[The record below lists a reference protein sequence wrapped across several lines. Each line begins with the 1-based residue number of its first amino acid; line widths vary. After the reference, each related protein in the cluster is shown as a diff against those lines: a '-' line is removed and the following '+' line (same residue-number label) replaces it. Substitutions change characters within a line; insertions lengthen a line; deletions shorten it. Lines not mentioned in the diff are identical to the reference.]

1 MSVNF
6 IFYVILFIIISV
18 LKGSK
23 LNKNE
28 DDSFK
33 LNINS
38 NQNDASNKRKLQ
50 SGFEPIRI
58 KTIYLSAFNRLVDP
72 NDFKL
77 VNESI
82 YKAVN
87 YIEELVKVRR
97 LTGSITI
104 AQSDNQ
110 GDLLTSYVGT
120 THTNTDLIIFFN
132 ANYKTAYD
140 GDISIISILR
150 KLNDVNNPNNGRPII
165 TLLDYNL
172 RFLEVY
178 LRGAG
183 DNKGKLLINRF
194 MHEIFHFLGFEK
206 SILSAKRLYSS
217 TTKRRVKTSNGR
229 TKYIATGATMMGKA
243 REYFNCN
250 FPGLEFEA
258 DEQFLH
264 WDSRLLL
271 GDIMTSNIYYPDQVI
286 SEFTLALLEDIGWYR
301 VNYYT
306 GGLMRYGKHMGCQF
320 INDDC
325 VKLNSRNEISPSF
338 LNEFCFEENTGVYGT
353 CSPGRQSKGY
363 CLQKTIYSIVESD
376 MRRKFSSIEWTTAY
390 GPKNTEYCPITS
402 EMLED
407 QEITDTST
415 NLRYFQGNCKIGN
428 SNYGDEMEPSIDYN
442 RYSQDFGEILGDN
455 SLCGLS
461 SIFTKT
467 KMNNYDGNLRPTC
480 YIMICSEKSLT
491 VQIGNEEYI
500 VCPRAGGLIKIGKN
514 TVGETKY
521 TNYYGYFFCPDYNLI
536 CAGTTF
542 CNDIFDCID
551 KKSEYKTPN
560 YDYQI
565 NNNEISSE
573 TSQVSQVTSNIK
585 SNTEL
590 NQMIPVEGYEL
601 SDDGTCPI
609 NCRHCNPNKRCLQC
623 RDSYPYYIGEKN
635 DVSYHINCTNKIPEA
650 GYYHTTINDNSH
662 YFRCLENCKK
672 CSNPDICEQC
682 FPEFLLTG
690 GNKVCQVRIE
700 NCEKYDQGSESAIQ
714 NDPLNGFGLGYQYC
728 KDCKKDYYCVDGKR
742 NECNYV
748 STTERERYYVMDI
761 SSTVCIQDCD
771 VKYTHCIKCD
781 INECFHCAPEFYFS
795 GTNICSERIPHCIEY
810 DTDTEF
816 IDTARNK
823 GGKGYRDCKTC
834 DTNYYCIRNN
844 RQSCEYISQTDLKG
858 YYDYD
863 DRCKDSCASIFT
875 FVCLACTKERCT
887 ECQTKLKSDNIH
899 CVDGIENCIKYNSSS
914 ATDDYIECSQ
924 CDKKNGYYCIDDIRT
939 SCEKV
944 ENTSLYYSI
953 TDDTS
958 DDLPYSC
965 LSRCDSKFPGCETC
979 TRDICLSC
987 KKRFIMDTTGP
998 EPECLI
1004 DFDRMPND
1012 NCRISTHIFNLAIDN
1027 IDFYDLVD
1035 FYFEYTFSYL
1045 NTIDHFVNDK
1055 YTLAMFINSGCTEG
1069 LLEQGYY
1076 KIDSTELTNLMT
1088 KEASIR
1094 ANEFLI
1100 HFFIKYNN
1108 HNYYRIH
1115 SIYTN
1120 YINPDKYPASLKTPF
1135 ILTNK
1140 YNSSISSIL
1149 GPILSS
1155 VVVSEK
1161 IDIFSKDSDIYTN
1174 LCQNITLLLIDI
1186 PLDERL
1192 HYLYLND
1199 LSTQIACSGDNCE
1212 LQEINKDE
1220 ATSTCRC
1227 YLNKFEDLFKEIE
1240 FKNYED
1246 QGISSSFAE
1255 SFGIIKCAKN
1265 GFNSH
1270 NIKANGGFYISL
1282 IAIIGDGV
1290 LYICYLLCSSKTINL
1305 ANPPS
1310 KIKHRLK
1317 IRTDWENANDKNKK
1331 KKPVDELICDFQ
1343 DRDEREKDLYE
1354 EEKDYTCGT
1363 DSFFN
1368 DVNMQIFGK
1377 PADKIDSEKKKS
1389 KKFLVLLPGK
1399 HEKEGEESMSDESI
1413 LLGKSKKKDK
1423 RSYCEIYWHVLSLKQ
1438 HIINFFTV
1446 CNCCNITESYVPLPI
1461 RLIRSIFLVILA
1473 FLFNILFLNQKYYSQ
1488 KFRYF
1493 NENYKLIAGTTDDVT
1508 ITPEEVV
1515 LTKIPGN
1522 DIWKYSFA
1530 HTFVNALIVL
1540 ALLIVVQ
1547 FIIGVAFFS
1556 LRKYLFKRDDKSA
1569 ITELESKTKIKYF
1582 IFFIITIVLLIVF
1595 MFAFIGFGG
1604 AYGGGFSDYFIS
1616 GIISLI
1622 FLQIFPFI
1630 WSIIIALFY
1639 YIGIR
1644 GNSKCCRKVSRFFM
1658 F

>member
-6 IFYVILFIIISV
+6 IFYFILIFMISV
-18 LKGSK
+18 LKASK

-28 DDSFK
+28 DDSIQ
-33 LNINS
+33 LNNNS
-38 NQNDASNKRKLQ
+38 DKNDSSNKRKLQ
-50 SGFEPIRI
+50 SFEPIRI
-58 KTIYLSAFNRLVDP
+58 KTIPLSAFNRLVDP
-72 NDFKL
+72 NDLDL
-77 VNESI
+77 VNGAI
-82 YKAVN
+82 QNAVK
-87 YIEELVKVRR
+87 YIEELVSVRR
-97 LTGSITI
+97 LTDSITI

-110 GDLLTSYVGT
+110 NNLLNEYISTQ
-120 THTNTDLIIFFN
+120 HPDTDLIIFFN
-132 ANYKTAYD
+132 ANYKTAND
-140 GDISIISILR
+140 WDISILSILR
-150 KLNDVNNPNNGRPII
+150 KLNDRNNPNNGRPII
-165 TLLDYNL
+165 ALIDYNV

-183 DNKGKLLINRF
+183 DNKGKLLTNRF
-194 MHEIFHFLGFEK
+194 MHEIFHILGFEK
-206 SILSAKRLYSS
+206 SILSDKNLY
-217 TTKRRVKTSNGR
+217 TTTNKRRVKTSNGR
-229 TKYIATGATMMGKA
+229 TKYIATGKIMMQKA
-243 REYFNCN
+243 MEYFNCDIN
-250 FPGLEFEA
+250 FPGLEFEE

-264 WDSRLLL
+264 WDRRLLL
-271 GDIMTSNIYYPDQVI
+271 GDIMTSDIYYPDQVI
-286 SEFTLALLEDIGWYR
+286 SEFTLALLEDIGWYK

-306 GGLMRYGKHMGCQF
+306 GGLMRYGKHMGCEF

-325 VKLNSRNEISPSF
+325 VKLNSRRAISPSF
-338 LNEFCFEENTGVYGT
+338 LNEYCFQETSGIYGT

-363 CLQKTIYSIVESD
+363 CLQKTAYSNVQSD
-376 MRRKFSSIEWTTAY
+376 MRRTFSSTIEWTTTY
-390 GPKNTEYCPITS
+390 GPEYTEYCPITT

-407 QEITDTST
+407 YRITDDST
-415 NLRYFQGNCKIGN
+415 NLRYFQGNCKVGN
-428 SNYGDEMEPSIDYN
+428 SKYGDELEPTIDYN
-442 RYSQDFGEILGDN
+442 IYSEDFGETLGDK
-455 SLCGLS
+455 SFCGLS

-467 KMNNYDGNLRPTC
+467 KIDSYDGNLRPTC
-480 YIMICSEKSLT
+480 YIMICSEKSLS
-491 VQIGNEEYI
+491 VQIGNDEYI
-500 VCPRAGGLIKIGKN
+500 VCPRRGGLIKIGKN
-514 TVGETKY
+514 SVSDTKY
-521 TNYYGYFFCPDYNLI
+521 TNYYGYFYCPDYNLI
-536 CAGTTF
+536 CTGTTF

-560 YDYQI
+560 YDYTI
-565 NNNEISSE
+565 NNDEVNDQA
-573 TSQVSQVTSNIK
+573 SQVSQVTSYIK

-590 NQMIPVEGYEL
+590 SLMKTVEGYEL
-601 SDDGTCPI
+601 SEEGTCPI
-609 NCRHCNPNKRCLQC
+609 NCRHCTPNKRCVQC

-635 DVSYHINCTNKIPEA
+635 DVSYHINCTNKIPDE
-650 GYYHTTINDNSH
+650 GYYSTIINDNTH

-672 CSNPDICEQC
+672 CSNPDNCEQC
-682 FPEFLLTG
+682 FPEFLLTS
-690 GNKVCQVRIE
+690 GNTVCDVRIE
-700 NCEKYDQGSESAIQ
+700 NCVKYDESSESAIK
-714 NDPLNGFGLGYQYC
+714 NDPLNGNGLGYQYC
-728 KDCKKDYYCVDGKR
+728 KDCKTNYYCVDGERDK
-742 NECNYV
+742 CTYV
-748 STTERERYYVMDI
+748 DPVERERYYVMDI
-761 SSTVCIQDCD
+761 SSTICIQDCD
-771 VKYTHCIKCD
+771 VKYPHCIKCD
-781 INECFHCAPEFYFS
+781 INECFYCAPEFYFS
-795 GTNICSERIPHCIEY
+795 GTNVCSERIPHCKDY
-810 DTDTEF
+810 DKATEF
-816 IDTARNK
+816 TDSARNK
-823 GGKGYRDCKTC
+823 GGKGYRDCLNCET
-834 DTNYYCIRNN
+834 DYYCIKDN
-844 RQSCEYISQTDLKG
+844 RQSCEYIPDIKG

-887 ECQTKLKSDNIH
+887 ECQTKLKNDKIH
-899 CVDGIENCIKYNSSS
+899 CVDGIENCIKYDSAS
-914 ATDDYIECSQ
+914 ATDDYIECLQ
-924 CDKKNGYYCIDDIRT
+924 CDKEKGYYCIDDIRT

-944 ENTSLYYSI
+944 DNTSLYFPI
-953 TDDTS
+953 NDDTS
-958 DDLPYSC
+958 DSYSC

-979 TRDICLSC
+979 DKDICKTC
-987 KKRFIMDTTGP
+987 KKRFIMDYTGP

-1004 DFDRMPND
+1004 DLDRMPDD
-1012 NCRISTHIFNLAIDN
+1012 NCRISTHQYNVAIDK

-1035 FYFEYTFSYL
+1035 FYFDYTFSYL

-1055 YTLAMFINSGCTEG
+1055 YTLTMFINSGCTEG

-1076 KIDSTELTNLMT
+1076 KIDSTELTNYMT

-1108 HNYYRIH
+1108 HNYFRIH
-1115 SIYTN
+1115 SIYTS
-1120 YINPDKYPASLKTPF
+1120 YLNPDKYPDSLKTPF

-1140 YNSSISSIL
+1140 YNSHISPIL

-1155 VVVSEK
+1155 VVVLEK

-1174 LCQNITLLLIDI
+1174 LCQNLTLKSIDI

-1199 LSTQIACSGDNCE
+1199 YSTQIACSGDNCE
-1212 LQEINKDE
+1212 LQEINTEE
-1220 ATSTCRC
+1220 ATSTCKC
-1227 YLNKFEDLFKEIE
+1227 YLNKFEELFNDIE

-1246 QGISSSFAE
+1246 QGVSSSFSE
-1255 SFGIIKCAKN
+1255 SFGIIKCAKY

-1282 IAIIGDGV
+1282 IGIVGKVV
-1290 LYICYLLCSSKTINL
+1290 LFICYLLFSSKTINL

-1317 IRTDWENANDKNKK
+1317 IRTDWENANDKSKNKK

-1368 DVNMQIFGK
+1368 DVNMEIFGK

-1399 HEKEGEESMSDESI
+1399 HENEGEESMSDESI

-1461 RLIRSIFLVILA
+1461 RLIRSIFLVVLA
-1473 FLFNILFLNQKYYSQ
+1473 FLFNMLFLNQKYYSQ

-1493 NENYKLIAGTTDDVT
+1493 NSEYKLLAGTTDDVT
-1508 ITPEEVV
+1508 IAPEEVV
-1515 LTKIPGN
+1515 FTEIPGN
-1522 DIWKYSFA
+1522 DIWKYSFN
-1530 HTFVNALIVL
+1530 HTFVNALIVFV
-1540 ALLIVVQ
+1540 LLIVVQ

-1582 IFFIITIVLLIVF
+1582 VFFIITIVLMIIF

-1630 WSIIIALFY
+1630 WSLIIALFY

-1644 GNSKCCRKVSRFFM
+1644 GKSKCCRKVSRFFM

>member
-6 IFYVILFIIISV
+6 IFYIILIIIISV
-18 LKGSK
+18 LKASK
-23 LNKNE
+23 FSKNE
-28 DDSFK
+28 DDSIQV
-33 LNINS
+33 NNNS
-38 NQNDASNKRKLQ
+38 NQNEDSNKRKLQ

-229 TKYIATGATMMGKA
+229 TKYIATGRTMMNKA
-243 REYFNCN
+243 NEYFNCN

-338 LNEFCFEENTGVYGT
+338 LNDFCFEETAGIYGT

-363 CLQKTIYSIVESD
+363 CLQKTAYSNVQSD
-376 MRRKFSSIEWTTAY
+376 MRRRFSSIEWTTAY

-467 KMNNYDGNLRPTC
+467 KMNNYGGNLRPTC

-635 DVSYHINCTNKIPEA
+635 DVSYHINCTNKIPEE

-1012 NCRISTHIFNLAIDN
+1012 NCRISTHIFNLAIDK

-1368 DVNMQIFGK
+1368 DVNMQIFG
-1377 PADKIDSEKKKS
+1377 
-1389 KKFLVLLPGK
+1389 
-1399 HEKEGEESMSDESI
+1399 
-1413 LLGKSKKKDK
+1413 
-1423 RSYCEIYWHVLSLKQ
+1423 
-1438 HIINFFTV
+1438 
-1446 CNCCNITESYVPLPI
+1446 
-1461 RLIRSIFLVILA
+1461 
-1473 FLFNILFLNQKYYSQ
+1473 
-1488 KFRYF
+1488 
-1493 NENYKLIAGTTDDVT
+1493 
-1508 ITPEEVV
+1508 
-1515 LTKIPGN
+1515 
-1522 DIWKYSFA
+1522 
-1530 HTFVNALIVL
+1530 
-1540 ALLIVVQ
+1540 
-1547 FIIGVAFFS
+1547 
-1556 LRKYLFKRDDKSA
+1556 
-1569 ITELESKTKIKYF
+1569 
-1582 IFFIITIVLLIVF
+1582 
-1595 MFAFIGFGG
+1595 
-1604 AYGGGFSDYFIS
+1604 
-1616 GIISLI
+1616 
-1622 FLQIFPFI
+1622 
-1630 WSIIIALFY
+1630 
-1639 YIGIR
+1639 
-1644 GNSKCCRKVSRFFM
+1644 
-1658 F
+1658 